1 MLVPSQR
8 FLVVLALLT
17 CLLVFGCG
25 KPAPGVPGG
34 AGNPGNPA
42 APHSPLKI
50 PPVYRGGGQALSDV
64 EASLLTGKPLPGPDE
79 SSYTG
84 LIDQCGGTL
93 CVTVKV
99 KQLAGALGAPCT
111 FLHTDPN
118 LGATIQRGATLTIY
132 VVPGPCTTGSSSP

>member
-34 AGNPGNPA
+34 EANPGNPA
-42 APHSPLKI
+42 APVSPLKI
-50 PPVYRGGGQALSDV
+50 PDVTHGQGQALSDV
-64 EASLLTGKPLPGPDE
+64 EASLLTGKPLPGPGE

-99 KQLAGALGAPCT
+99 KQQGPPQAFPCR
-111 FLHTDPN
+111 FIDTDPP
-118 LGATIQRGATLTIY
+118 LGTTIQRGGTLTIH
-132 VVPGPCTTGSSSP
+132 VSPGPCTTGSSSP